1 MRCELTDKENIM
13 NKGCFRAVVIFVLV
27 VLLGAGGLMY
37 YLWSE
42 ENADPVSFEGKVAAI
57 GTILDKSVATGSVQ
71 PRKEID
77 VKPQVS
83 GIIKEIYVEAGD
95 TVSEGDLIAKVQ
107 VIPDMISLSNAENRV
122 DRAKIAMENSQLDY
136 DRNSALLEQGVIAP
150 AEFQGFQT
158 ALNAST
164 EELETA
170 EDNLQIVKEGV
181 SKRSGSLTL
190 TLVRS
195 TINGMVLDVPVKEGN
210 SVIETNNFNEGTTIA
225 SVADMEDLIFLGNI
239 DESEVEK
246 LQNGMELIVT
256 IGAVEGRSFNAVLEY
271 ISPKGVDLNGAI
283 QFEIKAA
290 MNLDEGEFI
299 RAGYSAN
306 ADVVLDKAEDV
317 LSISESVVQYNKS
330 GESFVEK
337 WEDGEWKKSAVELG
351 LSDGLSVEVTSG
363 VVEGDS
369 LKLWNQ
375 PIKI

>member
-77 VKPQVS
+77 IKPQVS

-107 VIPDMISLSNAENRV
+107 VIPDMISLSNADNRV

-158 ALNAST
+158 ALNASA

>member
-1 MRCELTDKENIM
+1 M
-13 NKGCFRAVVIFVLV
+13 NKGCFTSVVIFVII

-42 ENADPVSFEGKVAAI
+42 ENADPVSYKGKIAEI
-57 GTILDKSVATGSVQ
+57 STILDKSVATGSVQ
-71 PRKEID
+71 PRKEIQI
-77 VKPQVS
+77 KPQVS
-83 GIIKEIYVEAGD
+83 GIIKELYVEAGD
-95 TVSEGDLIAKVQ
+95 TVVAGDLIAKVQ

-122 DRAKIAMENSQLDY
+122 DRARIAMDNAQLDY
-136 DRNSALLEQGVIAP
+136 DRNKTLLEQGVIAQ

-158 ALNAST
+158 AHNSAT
-164 EELETA
+164 EELDTA

-181 SKRSGSLTL
+181 SRKSGSATL

-195 TINGMVLDVPVKEGN
+195 TISGMVLDVPVKEGN

-246 LQNGMELIVT
+246 LRSGMELIVT
-256 IGAVEGRSFNAVLEY
+256 IGAVEGRSFSAELEY

-306 ADVVLDKAEDV
+306 ADVVLDRAENV
-317 LSISESVVQYNKS
+317 LTISESVVQYNKA
-330 GESFVEK
+330 GESFVETWVEGK
-337 WEDGEWKKSAVELG
+337 WVEASVELG
-351 LSDGLSVEVTSG
+351 LSDGINVEVKSG
-363 VVEGDS
+363 VAEGDS

>member
-1 MRCELTDKENIM
+1 
-13 NKGCFRAVVIFVLV
+13 
-27 VLLGAGGLMY
+27 MY

-42 ENADPVSFEGKVAAI
+42 ESTDPVSFRGKNAAI
-57 GTILDKSVATGSVQ
+57 STILDKSVATGSVQ
-71 PRKEID
+71 PRKEIQI
-77 VKPQVS
+77 KPQVS
-83 GIIKEIYVEAGD
+83 GIIKELYVEAGD

-107 VIPDMISLSNAENRV
+107 VIPDMISLSNAENRA
-122 DRAKIAMENSQLDY
+122 DRGLISMENAQLDY
-136 DRNSALLEQGVIAP
+136 DRNKALLEQGVIAL

-158 ALNAST
+158 ALNNAI

-181 SKRSGSLTL
+181 SKKSGSATL

-195 TINGMVLDVPVKEGN
+195 TINGMILDVPVKEGN

-225 SVADMEDLIFLGNI
+225 SVADMEDLMFLGNI

-246 LQNGMELIVT
+246 LKNGMELIVT
-256 IGAVEGRSFNAVLEY
+256 IGAVEGRSFNAELEY

-317 LSISESVVQYNKS
+317 LTISESVVQYRKS

-337 WEDGEWKKSAVELG
+337 WSEGEWVETNVELG
-351 LSDGLSVEVTSG
+351 LSDGIQVEVISG
-363 VVEGDS
+363 AAEGDS

>member
-1 MRCELTDKENIM
+1 
-13 NKGCFRAVVIFVLV
+13 
-27 VLLGAGGLMY
+27 MY

-77 VKPQVS
+77 IKPQVS

-107 VIPDMISLSNAENRV
+107 VIPDMISLSNADNRV

-158 ALNAST
+158 ALNASA